1 MKEKAE
7 DFPGKIILEYS
18 PESFTG
24 TEVEFALDICTAVQ
38 DIWEPTPEN
47 KIIFNLPATVEMNT
61 PNVYADQIEW
71 MHKHFKNRESI
82 ILSVHPHNDR
92 GTGIAATELS
102 LLAGA
107 DRVEGTLFGNGERT
121 GNIDILNIA
130 YNMFSQGIDPEL
142 NIENI
147 KEIIEESG
155 LSQKDFAKRLDT
167 TPKNLSIL
175 VRGEQSLSI
184 DIAMK
189 LSRMLGTSVDY
200 WLNLQKSYD
209 ALIAEFESSKEL
221 EQERRIFKYFQYTYF
236 RENFGLPDLPRKTNE
251 QIKCLREFL
260 NVASLSV
267 FTKQNMAVSFR
278 SASEDMKEANTAR
291 ANAMVQIAINQAL
304 KIEAPKFDKKKFEK
318 AVDYALTLT
327 TQHGDFYPLI
337 RKAFED
343 AGVIFV
349 ILPNLPGS
357 GINGAT
363 KKIGQNVM
371 LMVNDRRFYSDTF
384 WFTLFHEIGHIIK
397 LRLKMSTL
405 ARRIQQINMRKTN

>member
-1 MKEKAE
+1 MSNYIEYNDKIA
-7 DFPGKIILEYS
+7 FHPGY
-18 PESFTG
+18 
-24 TEVEFALDICTAVQ
+24 
-38 DIWEPTPEN
+38 
-47 KIIFNLPATVEMNT
+47 
-61 PNVYADQIEW
+61 Y
-71 MHKHFKNRESI
+71 
-82 ILSVHPHNDR
+82 
-92 GTGIAATELS
+92 
-102 LLAGA
+102 
-107 DRVEGTLFGNGERT
+107 
-121 GNIDILNIA
+121 
-130 YNMFSQGIDPEL
+130 
-142 NIENI
+142 I

-175 VRGEQSLSI
+175 VRGEQRLSI

-267 FTKQNMAVSFR
+267 FTKQNMTVSFR
-278 SASEDMKEANTAR
+278 SASEDMKETNTAR

-384 WFTLFHEIGHIIK
+384 WFTLFHEIGHIINGDYGITFENEHAGQEDAADKYAEDK
-397 LRLKMSTL
+397 LISG
-405 ARRIQQINMRKTN
+405 RI

>member
-1 MKEKAE
+1 MSNYIEYNDKIA
-7 DFPGKIILEYS
+7 FHPGY
-18 PESFTG
+18 
-24 TEVEFALDICTAVQ
+24 
-38 DIWEPTPEN
+38 
-47 KIIFNLPATVEMNT
+47 
-61 PNVYADQIEW
+61 Y
-71 MHKHFKNRESI
+71 
-82 ILSVHPHNDR
+82 
-92 GTGIAATELS
+92 
-102 LLAGA
+102 
-107 DRVEGTLFGNGERT
+107 
-121 GNIDILNIA
+121 
-130 YNMFSQGIDPEL
+130 
-142 NIENI
+142 I

-236 RENFGLPDLPRKTNE
+236 RENFGMPDLPRKTNE

-278 SASEDMKEANTAR
+278 SASEDMKEANIAR

-304 KIEAPKFDKKKFEK
+304 KIEAPKFEKKKFEK

-337 RKAFED
+337 RQAFED

-384 WFTLFHEIGHIIK
+384 WFTLFHEIFTPSAVFSDFVKVTCVSDGQGIFFTVIRDPFRQVIVCHALCERQFRCIIGFALLFCTYAVDRSDEQCGCHHK
-397 LRLKMSTL
+397 CQCTVCFRPSH
-405 ARRIQQINMRKTN
+405 RFPP

>member
-1 MKEKAE
+1 MSNYIEYNDKIA
-7 DFPGKIILEYS
+7 FHPGY
-18 PESFTG
+18 
-24 TEVEFALDICTAVQ
+24 
-38 DIWEPTPEN
+38 
-47 KIIFNLPATVEMNT
+47 
-61 PNVYADQIEW
+61 Y
-71 MHKHFKNRESI
+71 
-82 ILSVHPHNDR
+82 
-92 GTGIAATELS
+92 
-102 LLAGA
+102 
-107 DRVEGTLFGNGERT
+107 
-121 GNIDILNIA
+121 
-130 YNMFSQGIDPEL
+130 
-142 NIENI
+142 I

-267 FTKQNMAVSFR
+267 FTKQNMTVSFR

-363 KKIGQNVM
+363 KKIGQNINGDYGITFENEHAGQEDAADKYAEDKLIPPGEYEAFVRM
-371 LMVNDRRFYSDTF
+371 NEFSENAIRRFAERIDRDPGIVLGRLQNDQIVP
-384 WFTLFHEIGHIIK
+384 FTNVALSK
-397 LRLKMSTL
+397 ALKHKYKVITS
-405 ARRIQQINMRKTN
+405 